1 MNTRI
6 RTLVADD
13 EPIARARMLSL
24 LRDEPDIEVI
34 GECATG
40 PQAISAIERTSPDL
54 VFLDIQ
60 MPQVDGLTLARTLGR
75 TMPAV
80 VFVTAYDEYAL
91 RAFEVHALDYVLKPY
106 SAERFKSAL
115 VHARQHLTSKRAS
128 GAQPPAAERRDR
140 LVIKSSG
147 RIYFIRTREI
157 DWCEAS
163 GNYVRLHVGAQTH
176 LVRGTMAHIESQL
189 DQAQFVRIHRS
200 TIVNVD
206 RIQELHSSFGGE
218 YVVLLHDKT
227 RLTLS
232 RGYRE
237 GLQTKLGKAL

>member
-1 MNTRI
+1 
-6 RTLVADD
+6 
-13 EPIARARMLSL
+13 
-24 LRDEPDIEVI
+24 
-34 GECATG
+34 
-40 PQAISAIERTSPDL
+40 
-54 VFLDIQ
+54 
-60 MPQVDGLTLARTLGR
+60 
-75 TMPAV
+75 
-80 VFVTAYDEYAL
+80 
-91 RAFEVHALDYVLKPY
+91 
-106 SAERFKSAL
+106 
-115 VHARQHLTSKRAS
+115 
-128 GAQPPAAERRDR
+128 
-140 LVIKSSG
+140 VIKSSG
-147 RIYFIRTREI
+147 RIYFVRTRDI

-189 DQAQFVRIHRS
+189 DQSQFVRIHRS

-237 GLQTKLGKAL
+237 GLQTRLGKAL

>member
-1 MNTRI
+1 MNARI

-24 LRDEPDIEVI
+24 LQEEPDIEVI
-34 GECATG
+34 SECATG

-60 MPQVDGLTLARTLGR
+60 MPQMDGLTLARTLGR
-75 TMPAV
+75 SMPAV

-91 RAFEVHALDYVLKPY
+91 GAFEVHALDYVLKPY

-115 VHARQHLTSKRAS
+115 VHARQHLSARRGS
-128 GAQPPAAERRDR
+128 GGQPPASERRDR

-147 RIYFIRTREI
+147 RIYFIRTRDI

-163 GNYVRLHVGAQTH
+163 GNYVRLHVGPQTH
-176 LVRGTMAHIESQL
+176 LVRGTMGHIESQL

-232 RGYRE
+232 RGYRD
-237 GLQTKLGKAL
+237 GLQAKLGKTL